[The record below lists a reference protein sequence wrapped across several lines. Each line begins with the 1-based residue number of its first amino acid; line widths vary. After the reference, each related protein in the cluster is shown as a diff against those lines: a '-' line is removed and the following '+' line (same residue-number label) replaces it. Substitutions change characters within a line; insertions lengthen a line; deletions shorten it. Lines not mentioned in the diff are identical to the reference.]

1 LFDRLYGTVALAR
14 RRWFERHPFRVR
26 WLDRPVVSVGNLSVG
41 GTGKTPVAAAIARW
55 LVERGERPAILSRGY
70 RREHAADGVTVV
82 SDGSRIL
89 AALESAGDEP
99 LMLARQVPGAVVCV
113 AADRYLAGV
122 LAERRLGATVHVLDD
137 GFQHVGLARD
147 LDILVSGRG
156 EIENGRVLP
165 AGRLREPVAA
175 AARAHVVIVLGA
187 DAAAAAGEAW
197 ALGIG
202 ESCGARRVLGEPI
215 VSAAGDGQL
224 AADRSWPVVAVAGIA
239 RPSRFFE
246 ALEGAGWTIGRQLPF
261 ADHHAFTPADV
272 ASIAAAVAV
281 SVSRASLV
289 VTTEKDA
296 VRFEALGALPFALAR
311 VPMSVEFDRWE
322 TIEAALEAALER
334 GRVRRTRREVWPP
347 QWGAAGGPR

>member
-1 LFDRLYGTVALAR
+1 
-14 RRWFERHPFRVR
+14 
-26 WLDRPVVSVGNLSVG
+26 
-41 GTGKTPVAAAIARW
+41 
-55 LVERGERPAILSRGY
+55 
-70 RREHAADGVTVV
+70 VTVV

-113 AADRYLAGV
+113 TADRYLAGV

-137 GFQHVGLARD
+137 GFQHLGLARD

-156 EIENGRVLP
+156 EIASGRVLP

-187 DAAAAAGEAW
+187 DAPSAASEAW
-197 ALGIG
+197 ALGVG

-215 VSAAGDGQL
+215 VTAAGDGQP
-224 AADRSWPVVAVAGIA
+224 AADRSRPVVAVAGIA
-239 RPSRFFE
+239 HPSRFFE
-246 ALEGAGWTIGRQLPF
+246 ALAAAGWTIGREMAF
-261 ADHHAFTPADV
+261 ADHHAFTPGDV
-272 ASIAAAVAV
+272 ASIAAAV

-296 VRFEALGALPFALAR
+296 VRFEPLGALPFPLAR
-311 VPMSVEFDRWE
+311 VPMSVEFDRRE
-322 TIEAALEAALER
+322 TLEAALEAALER
-334 GRVRRTRREVWPP
+334 GRARRTRREVWPP